1 MDAFNVEKRERERE
15 RQRKEGKKIIE
26 TEDPRANHS
35 SFVSITKY

>member
-1 MDAFNVEKRERERE
+1 MDVFNVEKKRERE
-15 RQRKEGKKIIE
+15 RQRKEGKKENE